1 MWENYCN
8 FAIAKFLI
16 HKHMKKNFTRSFVHS
31 FTLSLLHSFILALA
45 LISFP
50 ACEKNSGDP
59 EVGTGTDTPV
69 VDPNNPDNPADMIS
83 ITAVRIGPFL
93 YRFIAN
99 VPFATSSATV
109 TWDITE
115 SNESTTRITSE
126 QRNIDYQ
133 FKYPDKARITVTVYN
148 DDNNGGLIAAGSQTI
163 YIQVK

>member
-1 MWENYCN
+1 M
-8 FAIAKFLI
+8 AK
-16 HKHMKKNFTRSFVHS
+16 SFIPS
-31 FTLSLLHSFILALA
+31 FFHSFILAIA
-45 LISFP
+45 LITLT

-59 EVGTGTDTPV
+59 SVGTGTDTPV

-83 ITAVRIGPFL
+83 ITVVRIGPMR

-133 FKYPDKARITVTVYN
+133 FKYPDRACIKVTVYN
-148 DDNNGGLIAAGSQTI
+148 DDNNGGLIEAGSQTV